1 MMTAAVRKIL
11 NKLTLWGEFIAFS
24 HSIFALPFA
33 VIALVVIERR
43 YPVSWMQ
50 VVWLLSAVV
59 AARTAA
65 MSFNRLVDAAID
77 AANPRTQSRELP
89 RGALMRW
96 EAWAIVGVSVAV
108 FTVAAGMLGKHCV
121 FFVPP
126 VLVVL
131 LGYSLLKRYTALCHL
146 VLGVALALAP
156 GGVWYAL
163 TATIAWDPVPLMAA
177 VAAWVAGFDILYSC
191 QDLEFDRA
199 HGLFSIP
206 CVLGV
211 GGARAVSAVL
221 HLVAVV
227 CLGVFWVWFQLGLVS
242 TVGLALFS
250 TLLVS
255 QHITVARRG
264 IGCIDRVF
272 FTRNGAASVVL
283 MASVVFEA
291 VFV

>member
-1 MMTAAVRKIL
+1 MTVVQTIL
-11 NKLTLWGEFIAFS
+11 KKLTLWGNLVAFS

-33 VIALVVIERR
+33 VIALVVVGRR
-43 YPVSWMQ
+43 YPVSWAQ

-65 MSFNRLVDAAID
+65 MAFNRLVDVAID
-77 AANPRTQSRELP
+77 AANPRTRIRDLP
-89 RGALMRW
+89 RGALRQW
-96 EAWAIVGVSVAV
+96 EAWVIVGVSVLV
-108 FTVAAGMLGKHCV
+108 FTAAAGMLGRHCV

-191 QDLEFDRA
+191 QDIDFDRA

-206 CVLGV
+206 GLLGV
-211 GGARAVSAVL
+211 GGARMVSAAL

-227 CLGVFWVWFQLGLVS
+227 CLGVFGVWFRLGVVSGVGLV
-242 TVGLALFS
+242 LFA

-255 QHITVARRG
+255 QHMAVARCG

-272 FTRNGAASVVL
+272 FTRNGAASLVL
-283 MASVVFEA
+283 MASVAIETAF
-291 VFV
+291 